1 MKNLIKAQF
10 MQTIIVLF
18 VFALKYQPGN
28 EVVAALVA
36 MLTGLLAA
44 VVVVSK
50 YFGEQGG
57 VREIVSLT
65 SITMAGSLGFLARP
79 FQWGSLLLVCSL
91 VAMAISFLVIPA
103 SKSRLSW
110 GLAWLSLFIQM
121 ALIEVGMGF
130 IAQLPQK

>member
-50 YFGEQGG
+50 YFG
-57 VREIVSLT
+57 
-65 SITMAGSLGFLARP
+65 GSGR
-79 FQWGSLLLVCSL
+79 
-91 VAMAISFLVIPA
+91 
-103 SKSRLSW
+103 
-110 GLAWLSLFIQM
+110 
-121 ALIEVGMGF
+121 
-130 IAQLPQK
+130 

>member
-1 MKNLIKAQF
+1 
-10 MQTIIVLF
+10 
-18 VFALKYQPGN
+18 
-28 EVVAALVA
+28 
-36 MLTGLLAA
+36 
-44 VVVVSK
+44 
-50 YFGEQGG
+50 
-57 VREIVSLT
+57 
-65 SITMAGSLGFLARP
+65 MAGSLGFLARP